1 MNPVWMVAALAV
13 LCGNA
18 ALAVVQGQAESAPA
32 GVATVI
38 GVPAY
43 LAEREALMRQ
53 MNAGELG
60 LISRRNR
67 NELTDAWT
75 TLQRLLTGLER
86 FDQLDPAKR
95 VELYAAQSRFTA
107 LINHQRKHGLICQ
120 EVAPTGTRIPR
131 LVCERVADRDARRL
145 RDKEAVDGLQRPTCV
160 PGQGGSG
167 GSC

>member
-1 MNPVWMVAALAV
+1 MKSMWMAAALAV
-13 LCGNA
+13 LWGNA
-18 ALAVVQGQAESAPA
+18 ALAVVQEQATPAPA
-32 GVATVI
+32 AAAAMI
-38 GVPAY
+38 DVPAY
-43 LAEREALMRQ
+43 LAEREALMVQ
-53 MNAGELG
+53 VNAGELG
-60 LISRRNR
+60 RISRRNR
-67 NELTDAWT
+67 NELSDAWA

-107 LINHQRKHGLICQ
+107 IINHQREHGLICR

-145 RDKEAVDGLQRPTCV
+145 RDKEATDALQRPTCV